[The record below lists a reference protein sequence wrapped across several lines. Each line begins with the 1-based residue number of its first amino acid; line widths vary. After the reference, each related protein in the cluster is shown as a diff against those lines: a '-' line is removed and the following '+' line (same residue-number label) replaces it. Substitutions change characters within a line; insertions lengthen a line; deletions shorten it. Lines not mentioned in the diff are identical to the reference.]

1 MTATASEQTTAPRP
15 ADAGGG
21 RPLRL
26 IFTRYTIGSIIAGV
40 ATEATLLL
48 TYGLA
53 LLGPEAA
60 SIAAWI
66 VGAVVN
72 YTLSRRW
79 AWGRRGRQR
88 LPRELLSFWAISVA
102 TMALSAWATGLAHRV
117 GPRLFEPLEHG
128 MLRVAFVGAVFLAV
142 YGMLF
147 VVKFVVFHYFVFAGS
162 GDGTEPGDPRRDVAR
177 LLARR
182 SRHQVPTTTREN
194 R

>member
-1 MTATASEQTTAPRP
+1 MRQ
-15 ADAGGG
+15 
-21 RPLRL
+21 

-53 LLGPEAA
+53 LLGPETA
-60 SIAAWI
+60 SIAAWL
-66 VGAVVN
+66 VGAAVN
-72 YTLSRRW
+72 YSLSRRW
-79 AWGRRGRQR
+79 AWGRRGRAR
-88 LPRELLSFWAISVA
+88 LPRELLSFWGISVA
-102 TMALSAWATGLAHRV
+102 TMALSAWATGVAHRV
-117 GPRLFEPLEHG
+117 GPRLFAPLEEG

-162 GDGTEPGDPRRDVAR
+162 GEGTEPGEARRDEAR
-177 LLARR
+177 RADLR
-182 SRHQVPTTTREN
+182 SRHHVPTTTREK